1 MLELKNTV
9 TLMNSEFYKDRF
21 IAEYIQT
28 KLRYERLKTFNQKIE
43 VARLTGVEEPR
54 HDCPLDL
61 LKNQQRVM
69 GEYLHILE
77 IRAKIEH
84 INLQAAIEKLELSVT
99 PIPVVN
105 GTPKPENIPSEDL
118 MDNGDTDGDNKLPPI
133 VHYSG
138 GKLKEEKGKVSE

>member
-138 GKLKEEKGKVSE
+138 GKLKEEKGKVTE